1 MNKPDHTPET
11 QPQWLQHA
19 LRDLPQEL
27 NPEHDLWPGIATQL
41 KSAPQ
46 RRWVPLA
53 IAASLLV
60 SVLSVGSSFYL
71 YQRQQTLQNDMA
83 LLTLQKLE
91 SPYQFA
97 RASYAQSWP
106 QIKQNL
112 DPETAQVVEKNLRV
126 IAKARDELAKA
137 LNKNPDDQVV
147 QNLLRQT
154 LLQEIDTY
162 AQIQKL
168 AQKKSSLND
177 QTI

>member
-1 MNKPDHTPET
+1 MNTSKQTPET
-11 QPQWLQHA
+11 QPQWLQQA
-19 LRDLPQEL
+19 LRDLPQEM
-27 NPEHDLWPGIATQL
+27 NPEHELWPAIASQL
-41 KSAPQ
+41 KPAQ
-46 RRWVPLA
+46 QKRWVPVA
-53 IAASLLV
+53 IAASVLV

-83 LLTLQKLE
+83 LLTMQKLE

-97 RASYAQSWP
+97 RASYAQAWP

-112 DPETAQVVEKNLRV
+112 DPETAREVEHNLLV
-126 IAKARDELAKA
+126 IANARDELAKA
-137 LNKNPDDQVV
+137 LNKNPDDQIV

-168 AQKKSSLND
+168 AQKNSAVSD